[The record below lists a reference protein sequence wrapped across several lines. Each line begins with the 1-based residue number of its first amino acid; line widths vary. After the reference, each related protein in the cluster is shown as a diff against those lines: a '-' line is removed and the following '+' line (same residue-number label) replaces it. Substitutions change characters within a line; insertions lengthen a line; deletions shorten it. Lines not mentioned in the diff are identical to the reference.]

1 MQLDSSLFLEGSSTL
16 YLNVTFLRSLQG
28 KAISGYP
35 WCGHESVLPPEKYV
49 EPTGPAE
56 ALCVCAAFSSPLCS
70 FTSPSTFSNI
80 LFLSPHLLGEGPL
93 GSYSHS
99 GGRCV
104 CGERGREKL
113 KSIQAAWVISF

>member
-49 EPTGPAE
+49 KPTGPARSSLSVLPSLLHYAPSPPQAPSPVFYSFHPISPGRGPWVPTSQWW
-56 ALCVCAAFSSPLCS
+56 ALCMW
-70 FTSPSTFSNI
+70 
-80 LFLSPHLLGEGPL
+80 
-93 GSYSHS
+93 
-99 GGRCV
+99 R
-104 CGERGREKL
+104 ERGREKL
-113 KSIQAAWVISF
+113 KSVQAAWVISF